1 MNTTRSIS
9 GILGS
14 GMFLITALLLM
25 GYFAFSAIQGDYGHF
40 RRNQVSAEAQELQ
53 QNLAQLQTMR
63 QYMENKTRRLSDQ
76 YLDLD
81 LLDEQARKVLGMARE
96 DEIIIR

>member
-1 MNTTRSIS
+1 MYKQRGNS
-9 GILGS
+9 GALS
-14 GMFLITALLLM
+14 TSMFLVTAVLLM
-25 GYFAFSAIQGDYGHF
+25 AYFAFAAIQGDFGHF
-40 RRNQVSAEAQELQ
+40 KRNQVNAEALELQ
-53 QNLAQLQTMR
+53 TQLAQLTSQR
-63 QYMENKTRRLSDQ
+63 EYLENKTKRLSDK

>member
-1 MNTTRSIS
+1 MDKQRGYS
-9 GILGS
+9 GALS
-14 GMFLITALLLM
+14 TSMFLLTALMLM
-25 GYFAFSAIQGDYGHF
+25 AYFGFAAIQGDFGHF
-40 RRNQVSAEAQELQ
+40 RRNQVNAEGNLLQQELT
-53 QNLAQLQTMR
+53 QLQTR
-63 QYMENKTRRLSDQ
+63 RAYLENKTHRLSDK

>member
-1 MNTTRSIS
+1 MNTQRGHS
-9 GILGS
+9 GALTTS
-14 GMFLITALLLM
+14 MFLLTALMLM
-25 GYFAFSAIQGDYGHF
+25 AYFGFAAIQGDFGHF
-40 RRNQVSAEAQELQ
+40 RRNQVNAEANLLQQELT
-53 QNLAQLQTMR
+53 QLQAR
-63 QYMENKTRRLSDQ
+63 RAYLENKTHRLSDK

>member
-1 MNTTRSIS
+1 MYKQNGNS
-9 GILGS
+9 GALS
-14 GMFLITALLLM
+14 TSMFLVTTLLLM
-25 GYFAFSAIQGDYGHF
+25 AYFGFAAIQGNFGHF
-40 RRNQVSAEAQELQ
+40 RRNQVNAEAELLQ
-53 QNLAQLQTMR
+53 KELVQLQT
-63 QYMENKTRRLSDQ
+63 TRGYLQNRTHRLSDK

>member
-1 MNTTRSIS
+1 MYKQRSNS
-9 GILGS
+9 GALS
-14 GMFLITALLLM
+14 TGMFLVSALLLM
-25 GYFAFSAIQGDYGHF
+25 AYFGFAAIQGDFGHF
-40 RRNQVSAEAQELQ
+40 RRNQINAQAQELQ
-53 QNLAQLQTMR
+53 QELAQLQVIR
-63 QYMENKTRRLSDQ
+63 RYLENKAHRLSDK

>member
-1 MNTTRSIS
+1 MNKQRGYS
-9 GILGS
+9 GALS
-14 GMFLITALLLM
+14 TSMFLLTALMLM
-25 GYFAFSAIQGDYGHF
+25 AYFGFAAIQGDFGHF
-40 RRNQVSAEAQELQ
+40 RRNQVNAEANLLQQELT
-53 QNLAQLQTMR
+53 QLQTR
-63 QYMENKTRRLSDQ
+63 REYLENKTHRLSDK

>member
-1 MNTTRSIS
+1 MNTQRGHS
-9 GILGS
+9 GALTTS
-14 GMFLITALLLM
+14 MFLLTALMLM
-25 GYFAFSAIQGDYGHF
+25 AYFGFAAIQGDFGHF
-40 RRNQVSAEAQELQ
+40 RRNQVNAEANLLQQELT
-53 QNLAQLQTMR
+53 QLQTR
-63 QYMENKTRRLSDQ
+63 REYLENKTHRLSDK

>member
-1 MNTTRSIS
+1 MYKQRSNS
-9 GILGS
+9 GALS
-14 GMFLITALLLM
+14 TVMFLVSALLLM
-25 GYFAFSAIQGDYGHF
+25 AYFGFAAIQGDFGHF
-40 RRNQVSAEAQELQ
+40 RRNQINAQAQELQ
-53 QNLAQLQTMR
+53 QELAQLQVIR
-63 QYMENKTRRLSDQ
+63 RYLENKTHRLSDK

>member
-1 MNTTRSIS
+1 MYNQRSNS
-9 GILGS
+9 GALS
-14 GMFLITALLLM
+14 TSMFMVTALLLM
-25 GYFAFSAIQGDYGHF
+25 GYFAFAAIQGDFGHF
-40 RRNQVSAEAQELQ
+40 KRNQVNAESKELQ
-53 QNLAQLQTMR
+53 LELAQLQNLR
-63 QYMENKTRRLSDQ
+63 SYLENKTHRLSDK

>member
-1 MNTTRSIS
+1 MNKQRGHS
-9 GILGS
+9 GTLS
-14 GMFLITALLLM
+14 TSMFLLTALMLM
-25 GYFAFSAIQGDYGHF
+25 AYFGFAAIQGNFGHF
-40 RRNQVSAEAQELQ
+40 RRNQVNAEAHLLQQELM
-53 QNLAQLQTMR
+53 LLQTHR
-63 QYMENKTRRLSDQ
+63 GYLKNKTHRLSDK

>member
-1 MNTTRSIS
+1 MYKQRGNFDALST
-9 GILGS
+9 
-14 GMFLITALLLM
+14 GMFLVTALLLM
-25 GYFAFSAIQGDYGHF
+25 AYFGFAAIQGDFGHF
-40 RRNQVSAEAQELQ
+40 RRNQVNAQAKELQ
-53 QNLAQLQTMR
+53 HELVQLQDIR
-63 QYMENKTRRLSDQ
+63 GYLENRTHRLSDK

>member
-1 MNTTRSIS
+1 MYKQNGNSGALSIS
-9 GILGS
+9 
-14 GMFLITALLLM
+14 MFLVTALLLM
-25 GYFAFSAIQGDYGHF
+25 AYFGFAAIQGDFGHF
-40 RRNQVSAEAQELQ
+40 RRNQVNAEAKLLKIELT
-53 QNLAQLQTMR
+53 QLQTTR
-63 QYMENKTRRLSDQ
+63 GYLENKTHRLSDK